1 MNSPF
6 SALMLVLLVSAT
18 LLLILLVQ
26 FGALSLAFQKMG
38 LPPELG
44 VFIFVIALIGSMI
57 NIPLFR
63 IKSRVSAQPPPAW
76 AGNRLW
82 RPWVRPFEGWTIV
95 AVNVGGCI
103 IPLLVVVTLLLSQSL
118 DLFRV
123 ALAVL
128 LVTFISFN
136 FSQTIPGLGIGMP
149 IFIAPLAAVV
159 AAGLLYPEHRGA
171 VAYISGTLGVLIGAD
186 LLRLKEI
193 RELGTPIASIG
204 GAGTFDGIFF
214 TGILAVLLA

>member
-6 SALMLVLLVSAT
+6 SALMLVLLISAT
-18 LLLILLVQ
+18 LILFLLIQV
-26 FGALSLAFQKMG
+26 GALGLAFQKMG
-38 LPPELG
+38 LSPQLG
-44 VFIFVIALIGSMI
+44 MFIFVLALVGSVI

-63 IKSRVSAQPPPAW
+63 IKSRVSAQPPPTW
-76 AGNRLW
+76 AGHRLW
-82 RPWVRPFEGWTIV
+82 RPWVRPFDGWTIV

-103 IPLLVVVTLLLSQSL
+103 IPLLVVLFLLFSQSL

-123 ALAVL
+123 TLAVVV
-128 LVTFISFN
+128 VTFISYS

-149 IFIAPLAAVV
+149 IFIAPLTAVV

-171 VAYISGTLGVLIGAD
+171 VAYICGTLGVLIGAD

-193 RELGTPIASIG
+193 RELGTPVASIG